1 MALAREVERRDA
13 AHRSAMLA
21 ARWSSA
27 SSRGMRTGVQNPM
40 YGAIHAQIAT
50 AGDAGGARPP
60 MNALLH
66 AAVPA
71 AAGYLLGSIPVA
83 DLVARRGAVDLRRV
97 GDGNPGYWNA
107 RASFGRRA
115 ALPVLV
121 GDIAKGAAAAA
132 VGRFAA
138 ASGDWRPPVVAT
150 GAAMAGH
157 AWPVFAGFR
166 GGRAVATFIGG
177 ALVLS
182 PRAGAVATAGGCVV
196 GAAAGSFPRGVHAGF
211 VAYPLAQLVVDG
223 RVRTAATGALMTFI
237 GLRFLTAR
245 TPDHASGGA
254 A

>member
-1 MALAREVERRDA
+1 
-13 AHRSAMLA
+13 
-21 ARWSSA
+21 
-27 SSRGMRTGVQNPM
+27 M

-245 TPDHASGGA
+245 RPDPASGDA